1 MKKDQLFNALLQVV
15 SEECEITAEEILSTN
30 RSVEVVD
37 ARHILVKCLSECGM
51 YVADMARLTGL
62 SVRSINHILCEFD
75 NRIRFGHYMRNNYA
89 RVRQR
94 ISNNHFGE
102 Q

>member
-1 MKKDQLFNALLQVV
+1 MKKEQLFNSLLQVV
-15 SEECEITAEEILSTN
+15 SEECEISAEDIMSAN
-30 RSVEVVD
+30 RTIEVVD

-75 NRIRFGHYMRNNYA
+75 NRIRYGYYIRNNYA
-89 RVRQR
+89 RIKQL